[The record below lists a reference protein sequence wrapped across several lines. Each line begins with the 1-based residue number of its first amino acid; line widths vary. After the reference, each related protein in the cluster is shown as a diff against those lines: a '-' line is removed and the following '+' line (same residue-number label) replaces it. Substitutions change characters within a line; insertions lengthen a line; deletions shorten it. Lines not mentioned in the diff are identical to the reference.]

1 MKTPRFSLSRL
12 YQPSKPSQP
21 SQLPLPAEAGR
32 PDDARPG
39 YAPQDLADSWSMFF
53 VYRFGELFMIAPFMT
68 VLPLWMPL
76 GWLVLNYATNTAMH
90 LIRRLATYARQPAV
104 KRLPTDRLLFLMTYG
119 GSATAVFF
127 LYVPGNVGLLC
138 ILGICMVCSGVL
150 SIMQTAGD
158 QWRGSVGAGLVILP
172 TATRFLFEDGSLM
185 PTLGLGGYLLVVA
198 LTMLGRKQADAFLEQ
213 VALRQ
218 RAEQAADAVA
228 GVGLAKARF
237 FAAVSHDLR
246 QPVHAIGLYLA
257 PLLDTV
263 HDPRGRK
270 AVNGIHQAMQV
281 LDDMLS
287 QVLDLTRMDSGSMQ
301 PQFDTVEIEPLLRGL
316 VVQHSAAAEKKGIR
330 LVVLAMPR
338 RCVRADPLMLKRALS
353 NLLDNAIKFSGEDA
367 RIVVALRSRGSDWCV
382 QVRDA
387 GQGIHKDLHAKVF
400 EEFVQIHNPERDRSH
415 GVGLGLAIARR
426 FVGLMQGQLRLRSA
440 LGEGTCMAVFL
451 PKVTPVALLSSPDDE
466 SWGHLPSPRRLM
478 PVPEAPQLRVP
489 PVLRA
494 AIARTGKAILLVEDD
509 ALVSRAIG
517 HLFESLQLPVLIAA
531 DARAAR
537 AASDQALLAACDV
550 RLPGE
555 TSGLELA
562 IELQRE
568 LAMPCLLMTGE
579 TGVEIRAAA
588 ESNGLQLLIK
598 PIKPQALLD
607 GLGALCAELQPAL
620 RKMTAIK

>member
-1 MKTPRFSLSRL
+1 MKIPRFNLF
-12 YQPSKPSQP
+12 QPSPAQLQP
-21 SQLPLPAEAGR
+21 GAGG
-32 PDDARPG
+32 PDDGSLA
-39 YAPQDLADSWSMFF
+39 YAPRNVADTWSLFF
-53 VYRFGELFMIAPFMT
+53 VYRVGELLMIAPFVA

-76 GWLVLNYATNTAMH
+76 SWLALNYATNTAMH
-90 LIRRLATYARQPAV
+90 LIRRRATYAEKPAGE
-104 KRLPTDRLLFLMTYG
+104 RLFTDRLLFLMTYG
-119 GSATAVFF
+119 GSATTVFF

-138 ILGICMVCSGVL
+138 ILGIFMVCNGVL
-150 SIMQTAGD
+150 SIMQDAGD
-158 QWRGSVGAGLVILP
+158 HWRGSVGAGLVILP
-172 TATRFLFEDGSLM
+172 TSTRFLFEDGSLM

-198 LTMLGRKQADAFLEQ
+198 LTMLGRKQADAFMEQ

-301 PQFDTVEIEPLLRGL
+301 PQFDSVEIEPLLRGL
-316 VVQHSAAAEKKGIR
+316 VVQHGAAAEKKGIR
-330 LVVLAMPR
+330 LVVLAAPR
-338 RCVRADPLMLKRALS
+338 RYVHADPLMLKRALS
-353 NLLDNAIKFSGEDA
+353 NLIDNAIKFSGEDA
-367 RIVVALRSRGSDWCV
+367 RIVVALRSRGSDWCI

-400 EEFVQIHNPERDRSH
+400 EEFVQIDNPERDRSH

-440 LGEGTCMAVFL
+440 LGEGTCIAVFL
-451 PKVTPVALLSSPDDE
+451 PKAAPVALLSSPDDE
-466 SWGHLPSPRRLM
+466 SWGHLPSRRLM

-489 PVLRA
+489 STLRA
-494 AIARTGKAILLVEDD
+494 AIARTSKAILLVEDD
-509 ALVSRAIG
+509 ALVSQAIG

-537 AASDQALLAACDV
+537 AASAQALLAACDV

-562 IELQRE
+562 IELQE
-568 LAMPCLLMTGE
+568 KLAMPCLLMTGE
-579 TGVEIRAAA
+579 TSTEIRAAA

-598 PIKPQALLD
+598 PIEPQALLD
-607 GLGALCAELQPAL
+607 GLGALCAKLEPVRREL
-620 RKMTAIK
+620 TAIK

>member
-21 SQLPLPAEAGR
+21 SQLPLQAEAGR

-509 ALVSRAIG
+509 ALVSQAIG

-562 IELQRE
+562 IELQKE

-607 GLGALCAELQPAL
+607 GLGALCAELQPARHKL
-620 RKMTAIK
+620 TAIK

>member
-1 MKTPRFSLSRL
+1 MKIPRFNLF
-12 YQPSKPSQP
+12 QPSPAQLQP
-21 SQLPLPAEAGR
+21 GAGR
-32 PDDARPG
+32 PDDRSPA
-39 YAPQDLADSWSMFF
+39 YAPRNVADAWSLFF
-53 VYRFGELFMIAPFMT
+53 VYRVGELLMIAPFVS

-76 GWLVLNYATNTAMH
+76 TWLALNYATNTAMH
-90 LIRRLATYARQPAV
+90 LIRRRATYAKKPAGE
-104 KRLPTDRLLFLMTYG
+104 RLLTDRLLFLMTYG
-119 GSATAVFF
+119 GSATTVFF

-138 ILGICMVCSGVL
+138 ILGIFMVCNGVL
-150 SIMQTAGD
+150 SIMQDAGD
-158 QWRGSVGAGLVILP
+158 HWRGSVGAGLVILP
-172 TATRFLFEDGSLM
+172 TSTRFLFEDGALI
-185 PTLGLGGYLLVVA
+185 PTLGVGGYLLVVA
-198 LTMLGRKQADAFLEQ
+198 LTMLGRKQADAFMEQ

-218 RAEQAADAVA
+218 RAERAADAVA

-257 PLLDTV
+257 PLLDTPQ
-263 HDPRGRK
+263 DARGRK
-270 AVNGIHQAMQV
+270 AINGIHQAMQV

-287 QVLDLTRMDSGSMQ
+287 QVLDLTRMDSGSLQ

-316 VVQHSAAAEKKGIR
+316 VVQHGAAAEKKGIR
-330 LVVLAMPR
+330 LVLLAAPR
-338 RCVRADPLMLKRALS
+338 CCVRADPLMLKRTLS
-353 NLLDNAIKFSGEDA
+353 NLLDNAIKFSAEDA
-367 RIVVALRSRGSDWCV
+367 RIVVALRSRGSDWCI

-451 PKVTPVALLSSPDDE
+451 PKVAPVALLSSPDDE
-466 SWGHLPSPRRLM
+466 SWGHLALPRKLT
-478 PVPEAPQLRVP
+478 PVPEVPALRVP
-489 PVLRA
+489 QSLRA
-494 AIARTGKAILLVEDD
+494 AIARTGQAILLVEDD
-509 ALVSRAIG
+509 AMVSQAIA

-537 AASDQALLAACDV
+537 DVSGQAFVAACDV

-562 IELQRE
+562 IELQKE

-579 TGVEIRAAA
+579 TGVEINVAAQ
-588 ESNGLQLLIK
+588 SNGLQLLIK

-607 GLGALCAELQPAL
+607 GLGALCAKLEPAR
-620 RKMTAIK
+620 RKLTAIK

>member
-1 MKTPRFSLSRL
+1 MKIPRFNLF
-12 YQPSKPSQP
+12 QPSPAQLQP
-21 SQLPLPAEAGR
+21 GAGR
-32 PDDARPG
+32 PDDRSPA
-39 YAPQDLADSWSMFF
+39 YAPRNVADAWSLFF
-53 VYRFGELFMIAPFMT
+53 VYRVGELLMIAPFVS

-76 GWLVLNYATNTAMH
+76 TWLALNYATNTAMH
-90 LIRRLATYARQPAV
+90 LIRRRATYAKKPAGE
-104 KRLPTDRLLFLMTYG
+104 RLLTDRLLFLMTYG
-119 GSATAVFF
+119 GSATTVFF

-138 ILGICMVCSGVL
+138 ILGIFMVCNGVL
-150 SIMQTAGD
+150 SIMQDAGD
-158 QWRGSVGAGLVILP
+158 HWRGSVGAGLVILP
-172 TATRFLFEDGSLM
+172 TSTRFLFEDGALI
-185 PTLGLGGYLLVVA
+185 PTLGVGGYLLVVA
-198 LTMLGRKQADAFLEQ
+198 LTMLGRKQADAFMEQ

-218 RAEQAADAVA
+218 RAERAADAVA

-257 PLLDTV
+257 PLLDTPQ
-263 HDPRGRK
+263 DARGRK
-270 AVNGIHQAMQV
+270 AINGIHQAMQV

-287 QVLDLTRMDSGSMQ
+287 QVLDLTRMDSGSLQ

-316 VVQHSAAAEKKGIR
+316 VVQHGAAAEKKGIR
-330 LVVLAMPR
+330 LVLLAAPR
-338 RCVRADPLMLKRALS
+338 CCVRADPLMLKRTLS
-353 NLLDNAIKFSGEDA
+353 NLLDNAIKFSAEDA
-367 RIVVALRSRGSDWCV
+367 RIVVALRSRGSDWCI

-451 PKVTPVALLSSPDDE
+451 PKVAPVALLSSPDDE
-466 SWGHLPSPRRLM
+466 SWGHLALPRKLT
-478 PVPEAPQLRVP
+478 PVPEVPVLRVP
-489 PVLRA
+489 QSLRA
-494 AIARTGKAILLVEDD
+494 AIARTGQAILLVEDD
-509 ALVSRAIG
+509 AMVSQAIA

-537 AASDQALLAACDV
+537 DVSGQAFVAACDV

-562 IELQRE
+562 IELQKE

-579 TGVEIRAAA
+579 TGVEINVAAQ
-588 ESNGLQLLIK
+588 SNGLQLLIK

-607 GLGALCAELQPAL
+607 GLGALCAKLEPAR
-620 RKMTAIK
+620 RKLTAIK

>member
-1 MKTPRFSLSRL
+1 MKTPLS
-12 YQPSKPSQP
+12 SG
-21 SQLPLPAEAGR
+21 PLPSRQLQVDAEVENSGR
-32 PDDARPG
+32 TTTP
-39 YAPQDLADSWSMFF
+39 YTPQDLAESWSMFL
-53 VYRFGELFMIAPFMT
+53 VYRAGEAFIVLPFLAY
-68 VLPLWMPL
+68 LPLWMPL
-76 GWLVLNYATNTAMH
+76 SWLALAYASNTFQQLVRRHPAYRKQAQPRQLFADRFLFVL
-90 LIRRLATYARQPAV
+90 
-104 KRLPTDRLLFLMTYG
+104 TYG
-119 GSATAVFF
+119 SAATAAFF
-127 LYVPGNVGLLC
+127 LYVPGH
-138 ILGICMVCSGVL
+138 LGMLALL
-150 SIMQTAGD
+150 SIFVVCIAALSILQTAGD
-158 QWRGSVGAGLVILP
+158 SWRGSVGAGLVLLP
-172 TATRFLFEDGSLM
+172 TSVRFLFDDGALI
-185 PTLGLGGYLLVVA
+185 PTLGLGGFLLTIA
-198 LTMLGRKQADAFLEQ
+198 LTLLGRKQADAFMEQ

-316 VVQHSAAAEKKGIR
+316 VVQHGAAAEKKGIR
-330 LVVLAMPR
+330 LVVLAAPR
-338 RCVRADPLMLKRALS
+338 CCVRADPLMLKRALS

-367 RIVVALRSRGSDWCV
+367 RIVVAMRSRGSDWCI

-400 EEFVQIHNPERDRSH
+400 EEFVQIDNPERDRSH

-451 PKVTPVALLSSPDDE
+451 PKAAPVALLSSPDDE

-478 PVPEAPQLRVP
+478 PVPEAPQLKVP
-489 PVLRA
+489 SALRA

-509 ALVSRAIG
+509 VMVSQAIG

-531 DARAAR
+531 NARAAR
-537 AASDQALLAACDV
+537 DVSDQAFVAACDV

-562 IELQRE
+562 IELQKE

-579 TGVEIRAAA
+579 TGVDIRAAA
-588 ESNGLQLLIK
+588 QLNGLQLLIK

-607 GLGALCAELQPAL
+607 GLGALCGELEPAR
-620 RKMTAIK
+620 RKLIAIK

>member
-1 MKTPRFSLSRL
+1 MKIPRFSFSLS
-12 YQPSKPSQP
+12 P
-21 SQLPLPAEAGR
+21 AGR
-32 PDDARPG
+32 SLPEAVAEDAAAVTH
-39 YAPQDLADSWSMFF
+39 APQDLAETWSMFF
-53 VYRFGELFMIAPFMT
+53 VYRAGEAVMIWLFLSI
-68 VLPLWMPL
+68 LPVWMPL
-76 GWLVLNYATNTAMH
+76 TWLALTYTLNTVSQW
-90 LIRRLATYARQPAV
+90 IRTRPAHALQPVAKRLAM
-104 KRLPTDRLLFLMTYG
+104 DRRLFLMTYG
-119 GSATAVFF
+119 GSATAAFF
-127 LYVPGNVGLLC
+127 LYVPGNVGMLSVLS
-138 ILGICMVCSGVL
+138 ILVVCLGVL
-150 SIMQTAGD
+150 SILQTAGD
-158 QWRGSVGAGLVILP
+158 NWRGSIGAALAILP
-172 TATRFLFEDGSLM
+172 TATRFLFEDGSLI

-198 LTMLGRKQADAFLEQ
+198 LTMLGRKQADAFMEQ

-218 RAEQAADAVA
+218 RAERAADAVA

-301 PQFDTVEIEPLLRGL
+301 PQFDSVEIEPLLRGL
-316 VVQHSAAAEKKGIR
+316 VVQHSAAAEKKAIR
-330 LVVLAMPR
+330 LVLLAAPR

-367 RIVVALRSRGSDWCV
+367 RIVVALRSRGSDWCI

-415 GVGLGLAIARR
+415 GVGLGLTIARR

-451 PKVTPVALLSSPDDE
+451 PKVAPVALLSSPDDE
-466 SWGHLPSPRRLM
+466 SWGHMALPRKLT
-478 PVPEAPQLRVP
+478 PVPEVPQLRVP
-489 PVLRA
+489 PALRA

-509 ALVSRAIG
+509 VLVSQAIG

-537 AASDQALLAACDV
+537 AASAQVLLAACDV

-562 IELQRE
+562 IELQE
-568 LAMPCLLMTGE
+568 KLAMPCLLMTGE
-579 TGVEIRAAA
+579 TGTEIRAAA

-607 GLGALCAELQPAL
+607 GLGALCAKFEPA
-620 RKMTAIK
+620 RHKFTAIK

>member
-1 MKTPRFSLSRL
+1 MKIRRFSLF
-12 YQPSKPSQP
+12 QP
-21 SQLPLPAEAGR
+21 SQAPLQPKAGGSDDGR
-32 PDDARPG
+32 PV

-53 VYRFGELFMIAPFMT
+53 IYRVGELFMIAPFVT

-76 GWLVLNYATNTAMH
+76 GWLALNYATNTAMH
-90 LIRRLATYARQPAV
+90 LIRKRPAYAGQQAG
-104 KRLPTDRLLFLMTYG
+104 KRLLTDRLLFLMTYG
-119 GSATAVFF
+119 GSATAAFL

-138 ILGICMVCSGVL
+138 ILGIFMVCSGVL

-158 QWRGSVGAGLVILP
+158 HWRGSVGVGLVILP
-172 TATRFLFEDGSLM
+172 TATRFLFEDGTLM
-185 PTLGLGGYLLVVA
+185 PTLGGGGYLLVVA
-198 LTMLGRKQADAFLEQ
+198 LTMLGRKQADAFMEQ
-213 VALRQ
+213 VALRH
-218 RAEQAADAVA
+218 RAERAADAVA

-263 HDPRGRK
+263 QDARGRK

-287 QVLDLTRMDSGSMQ
+287 QVLDLTRMDAGSMQ
-301 PQFDTVEIEPLLRGL
+301 PQFDSVEVEPLLRGL
-316 VVQHSAAAEKKGIR
+316 VVQHSAAAEKKAIR
-330 LVVLAMPR
+330 LVVLAAPR
-338 RCVRADPLMLKRALS
+338 CCVRADPLMLRRALS
-353 NLLDNAIKFSGEDA
+353 NLLDNAIKFSAEDA
-367 RIVVALRSRGSDWCV
+367 RIVIALRSRGSDWCI

-451 PKVTPVALLSSPDDE
+451 PKVAPVALLSSPGEE
-466 SWGHLPSPRRLM
+466 SWGHKPLPRKLT
-478 PVPEAPQLRVP
+478 PVPEVPSLRVP
-489 PVLRA
+489 PALRA

-509 ALVSRAIG
+509 AMVSEAIG

-537 AASDQALLAACDV
+537 DVSGQAFVAACDV

-555 TSGLELA
+555 ASGLELA
-562 IELQRE
+562 IELQSA
-568 LAMPCLLMTGE
+568 LVIPCLLMTGE
-579 TGVEIRAAA
+579 TSTEIRGAA

-607 GLGALCAELQPAL
+607 GLGALCAKLEPVRREL
-620 RKMTAIK
+620 TAIK

>member
-1 MKTPRFSLSRL
+1 MKILRFNLF
-12 YQPSKPSQP
+12 QPSPAQLQP
-21 SQLPLPAEAGR
+21 GAGG
-32 PDDARPG
+32 PDDGSPA
-39 YAPQDLADSWSMFF
+39 YAPRNVADTWSLFF
-53 VYRFGELFMIAPFMT
+53 VYRVGELLMIAPFVA

-76 GWLVLNYATNTAMH
+76 SWLALNYATNTAMH
-90 LIRRLATYARQPAV
+90 LIRRRATYAEKPAGE
-104 KRLPTDRLLFLMTYG
+104 RLLTDRLLFLMTYG
-119 GSATAVFF
+119 GSATTVFF

-138 ILGICMVCSGVL
+138 ILGIFMVCNGVL
-150 SIMQTAGD
+150 SIMQDAGD
-158 QWRGSVGAGLVILP
+158 HWRGSVGAGLVILP
-172 TATRFLFEDGSLM
+172 TSTRFLFEDGSLM

-198 LTMLGRKQADAFLEQ
+198 LTMLGRKQADAFMEQ

-301 PQFDTVEIEPLLRGL
+301 PQFDSVEIEPLLRGL
-316 VVQHSAAAEKKGIR
+316 VVQHGAAAEKKGIR
-330 LVVLAMPR
+330 LVVLAAPR
-338 RCVRADPLMLKRALS
+338 RYVHADPLMLKRALS
-353 NLLDNAIKFSGEDA
+353 NLIDNAIKFSGEDA

-400 EEFVQIHNPERDRSH
+400 EEFVQIDNPERDRSH

-440 LGEGTCMAVFL
+440 LGEGTCIAVFL
-451 PKVTPVALLSSPDDE
+451 PKAAPVALLSSPDDE
-466 SWGHLPSPRRLM
+466 SWGHLPSRRLM

-489 PVLRA
+489 STLRA

-509 ALVSRAIG
+509 AMVSQAIS

-537 AASDQALLAACDV
+537 AAADQAFVAACDV

-562 IELQRE
+562 IELQKE
-568 LAMPCLLMTGE
+568 LTMPCLLMTGE

-588 ESNGLQLLIK
+588 EANGLQLLIK

-607 GLGALCAELQPAL
+607 GLGALSAEIEPVR
-620 RKMTAIK
+620 RKLTAIK

>member
-1 MKTPRFSLSRL
+1 MKILRFNFSLA
-12 YQPSKPSQP
+12 SQP
-21 SQLPLPAEAGR
+21 LLPSEAGKT
-32 PDDARPG
+32 DVAELA
-39 YAPQDLADSWSMFF
+39 YAPKNLADSWSMFF
-53 VYRFGELFMIAPFMT
+53 VYRVGELVMVAPFMT

-76 GWLVLNYATNTAMH
+76 GWLALNYATNTAVQ
-90 LIRRLATYARQPAV
+90 LIRKFPAYPAQQASQRV
-104 KRLPTDRLLFLMTYG
+104 VSDRLLFLMTEG
-119 GSATAVFF
+119 GLAAAVFF

-138 ILGICMVCSGVL
+138 ILGIFMVTGGVL

-158 QWRGSVGAGLVILP
+158 RWRGSVGAGLVILP
-172 TATRFLFEDGSLM
+172 TATRFLFEDGSLI
-185 PTLGLGGYLLVVA
+185 PTLGVGGYVLVVA
-198 LTMLGRKQADAFLEQ
+198 LIMLGRRQADAYLEQ

-270 AVNGIHQAMQV
+270 AVNGIHQAMLV

-367 RIVVALRSRGSDWCV
+367 RVVVALRSRGSDWCV

-466 SWGHLPSPRRLM
+466 SWGHMPSPRRLM

-509 ALVSRAIG
+509 ALVSQAIG

-562 IELQRE
+562 IELQKE

-607 GLGALCAELQPAL
+607 GLGALCAELQPAQ
-620 RKMTAIK
+620 RKLIAIK